1 MFKTM
6 IERVDLWNL
15 VNNILEQEK
24 KSKEKPAEVKGQEAV
39 KVELS
44 EVAKN
49 RPHPDLLELESKA
62 SEIRAKLEKGEYKVE
77 PEKIFEGLSRYLSRS
92 DR

>member
-1 MFKTM
+1 M
-6 IERVDLWNL
+6 IERVDLWKL

-24 KSKEKPAEVKGQEAV
+24 KSKEKPAEVKEQEVV

-44 EVAKN
+44 EVAKK
-49 RPHPDLLELESKA
+49 RPQPDLSELESKV
-62 SEIRAKLEKGEYKVE
+62 SEIRAKLERGEYKVE
-77 PEKIFEGLSRYLSRS
+77 PEKIFEGLSKYLSSS

>member
-1 MFKTM
+1 M

-15 VNNILEQEK
+15 VNNILEQER

-44 EVAKN
+44 EVAKK
-49 RPHPDLLELESKA
+49 RPQPDLSELERKA
-62 SEIRAKLEKGEYKVE
+62 LEIRANLEKGEYKVE
-77 PEKIFEGLSRYLSRS
+77 PEKVFEGLSKYLSSS

>member
-1 MFKTM
+1 M

-15 VNNILEQEK
+15 VNNILEQER
-24 KSKEKPAEVKGQEAV
+24 KSKEKPAEVKGQEVV

-44 EVAKN
+44 EVAKK
-49 RPHPDLLELESKA
+49 RPQPDLSELESKV
-62 SEIRAKLEKGEYKVE
+62 SEIRAKLERGEYKVE
-77 PEKIFEGLSRYLSRS
+77 PEKIFEGLSKYLSSS

>member
-1 MFKTM
+1 M
-6 IERVDLWNL
+6 IERVDLWKL

-24 KSKEKPAEVKGQEAV
+24 KSREKPAEVKGQEAV

-44 EVAKN
+44 EVAKK
-49 RPHPDLLELESKA
+49 RPQPDLSELESKV

-77 PEKIFEGLSRYLSRS
+77 PEKIFEGLSKYLSIS

>member
-1 MFKTM
+1 M

-24 KSKEKPAEVKGQEAV
+24 KSREKPAEVKEQEVV

-44 EVAKN
+44 EVAKS
-49 RPHPDLLELESKA
+49 RQQPDLSELEGKV
-62 SEIRAKLEKGEYKVE
+62 SEIKAKLERGEYKVE
-77 PEKIFEGLSRYLSRS
+77 PEKIFEGLSKYLSSS